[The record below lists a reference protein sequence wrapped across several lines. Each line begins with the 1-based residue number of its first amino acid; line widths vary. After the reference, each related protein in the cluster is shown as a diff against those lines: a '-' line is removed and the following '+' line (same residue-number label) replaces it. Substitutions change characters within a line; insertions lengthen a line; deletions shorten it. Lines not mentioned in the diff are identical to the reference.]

1 MEKGRYDKNASHPHL
16 MTLSVRSIRFRP
28 NRYRPTNGH
37 IKDGHIKDE
46 YGHIPKRPNREI
58 NIQWENNEGIIT
70 QSR

>member
-1 MEKGRYDKNASHPHL
+1 MTTYIKGKRAFDKNASHPHL
-16 MTLSVRSIRFRP
+16 LTLSVRSFRFRP
-28 NRYRPTNGH
+28 NRYRPTN
-37 IKDGHIKDE
+37 GHIKDE

>member
-28 NRYRPTNGH
+28 NKASPTNGH
-37 IKDGHIKDE
+37 TQ

-70 QSR
+70 QPR